1 MLLHCCKKMWGFFF
15 SFLCLSAISLMIF
28 LVSPYCDLLTQCIVS
43 FLVSRFSVC
52 HLSVLALA
60 PASPGSA
67 PESLLTCRDDS
78 SLVSLLAFTILAAS
92 RACLVCEPRLSHS
105 WV

>member
-1 MLLHCCKKMWGFFF
+1 
-15 SFLCLSAISLMIF
+15 MIF
-28 LVSPYCDLLTQCIVS
+28 LISPYRDLLTQCIVS
-43 FLVSRFSVC
+43 FPVSRFTVC

-78 SLVSLLAFTILAAS
+78 SLVAVLAFTILAAS
-92 RACLVCEPRLSHS
+92 GACLVREARLSHS
-105 WV
+105 WVCIHEKLEEI